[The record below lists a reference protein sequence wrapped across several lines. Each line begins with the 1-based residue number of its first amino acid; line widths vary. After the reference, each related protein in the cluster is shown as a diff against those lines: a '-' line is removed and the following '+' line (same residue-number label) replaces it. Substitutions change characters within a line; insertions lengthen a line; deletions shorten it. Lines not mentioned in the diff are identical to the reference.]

1 MSGGSSSSGSLSSSG
16 SSDFNVGL
24 LVPIIGT
31 TILLLVGGMS
41 CCWMHRQWKKSGR
54 KGEDP
59 NSYRNHTLTISVSQP
74 DQSSDIIDVVSS
86 RTMQSVRQTSGEDT
100 VNDRSV
106 RRRDSY
112 ELGSDSGPNYIS
124 TILQEDRRLARKRIP
139 YEEVKLRARLGK
151 SQTREVRLGEY
162 ENQQVVIKRLLKT
175 KRSQILHIHE
185 FVYQIQLRSTLDHP
199 NIVAL
204 VGVAW
209 TSMADVMVV
218 VEHLPR
224 GDLESY
230 LDLLWDSGFAV
241 TSTNETKQIKTL
253 NGLSMAEIALTLE
266 EYEATT
272 CTAFDCTQ
280 PDGTMSYNNNQC
292 TGTNMLTGVKCVA
305 EEFDMTDLN
314 LAMWSVGGDSST
326 NPEIELVKHTWP
338 DGSSGIKYKVYAVHT
353 QSLSSERTYGGCPST
368 ESYGYLNIPCYG
380 ADDVPSSYEVTEP
393 TPTDWVTSWME
404 TYSTG
409 SSDPSR
415 SSSVSGTSSQ
425 AADDSGSSSTGE
437 HTGTNVALLGGAVGG
452 GLGLLLVAV
461 LLGLFIAGRR
471 RKRSDSD
478 NERSPKVVEYVE
490 TISPHGDYERRPTVS
505 THPRSTLD
513 DSQPRSGVSLPS
525 SDDSWPN
532 PGPDRDVRPQ
542 QQRHGRTPSPAAQP
556 PLYDGNSRRDFAAR
570 PPRHSV
576 PGQTVQ
582 SMSYQENTRA
592 FGSDVAAPPPYE
604 EAVRSSALLP
614 VSVAKIRGL
623 GPENALRVLAADPNV
638 DRRRIRLDELQVERQ
653 LPMTTLQTDSYIARY
668 KGQQVLVK
676 RLAPG
681 QAINVPAVEDLAVE
695 IQQRSHLKHP
705 NLVQFVC
712 AGWTSALDLAMGVE
726 FLAQGSLRT
735 YLDRNTSSMRTWT
748 PQKTSIT
755 AGIARALAY
764 LHRQIP
770 AYIHRE
776 LCAKNVLLTDKLEAK
791 LANCG
796 STDTNSSIGRQ
807 QRNRL
812 AFWIAPEVLQGAPY
826 SPAADIFSFGV
837 LLAELDTCESPYYD
851 ARSPDGSTL
860 DQEAVLAIV
869 AEGRLRP
876 SFSAECPTFI
886 RQLGVACCQQDPEKR
901 LTAQQIVQLLEGK

>member
-1 MSGGSSSSGSLSSSG
+1 MPL
-16 SSDFNVGL
+16 
-24 LVPIIGT
+24 
-31 TILLLVGGMS
+31 
-41 CCWMHRQWKKSGR
+41 R
-54 KGEDP
+54 
-59 NSYRNHTLTISVSQP
+59 
-74 DQSSDIIDVVSS
+74 
-86 RTMQSVRQTSGEDT
+86 
-100 VNDRSV
+100 
-106 RRRDSY
+106 
-112 ELGSDSGPNYIS
+112 
-124 TILQEDRRLARKRIP
+124 RRLADSWAP
-139 YEEVKLRARLGK
+139 TGSFSDDGSTSDLALQFY
-151 SQTREVRLGEY
+151 T
-162 ENQQVVIKRLLKT
+162 
-175 KRSQILHIHE
+175 RSQAGNE
-185 FVYQIQLRSTLDHP
+185 VAQLSLTSIPDTVTSRLAAVKVAFNDLDGFAQRA
-199 NIVAL
+199 V
-204 VGVAW
+204 
-209 TSMADVMVV
+209 
-218 VEHLPR
+218 
-224 GDLESY
+224 
-230 LDLLWDSGFAV
+230 LWDSGFAV

-314 LAMWSVGGDSST
+314 LAMWSVGGDSNT

-409 SSDPSR
+409 SSDPSH

-542 QQRHGRTPSPAAQP
+542 HQHHGRTPSPAAQP
-556 PLYDGNSRRDFAAR
+556 PIYDGNSRRDFAAR

-614 VSVAKIRGL
+614 VSAARIRGL

-681 QAINVPAVEDLAVE
+681 QAIN
-695 IQQRSHLKHP
+695 
-705 NLVQFVC
+705 
-712 AGWTSALDLAMGVE
+712 
-726 FLAQGSLRT
+726 
-735 YLDRNTSSMRTWT
+735 
-748 PQKTSIT
+748 
-755 AGIARALAY
+755 
-764 LHRQIP
+764 
-770 AYIHRE
+770 
-776 LCAKNVLLTDKLEAK
+776 
-791 LANCG
+791 
-796 STDTNSSIGRQ
+796 
-807 QRNRL
+807 
-812 AFWIAPEVLQGAPY
+812 
-826 SPAADIFSFGV
+826 
-837 LLAELDTCESPYYD
+837 
-851 ARSPDGSTL
+851 
-860 DQEAVLAIV
+860 
-869 AEGRLRP
+869 
-876 SFSAECPTFI
+876 
-886 RQLGVACCQQDPEKR
+886 DPEKR